1 MAIIG
6 KNPSSDPSASRIA
19 EHRVREWIWQ
29 LETRQRTAE
38 EASARELPVEVLPY
52 VTISRE
58 AGAAGGAIARRV
70 GELLQWEVLDR
81 ELLDLMA
88 EKFQLPRSA
97 LGLVD
102 EKSSFWSVEVFG
114 KWLEPCLVTQSEYVF
129 HLGQII
135 LLAAQNT
142 NSVFVGRGAQFV
154 LPPEKGLTVYIV
166 GPMPERIR
174 HIQHTLDCSADEAK
188 RYIRE
193 TDKGRRYLVK
203 THFDKQIGD
212 PHLYDLVINRAHT
225 SIDDAAE
232 LIADQCRARF
242 SQFHEP

>member
-1 MAIIG
+1 MTIMG
-6 KNPSSDPSASRIA
+6 KNLSSDPSASRIA
-19 EHRVREWIWQ
+19 EQRLREWTLQ
-29 LETRQRTAE
+29 LEAQQRNAE
-38 EASARELPVEVLPY
+38 EASARELAAQIRPY

-58 AGAAGGAIARRV
+58 AGAAGGEIARRA
-70 GELLQWEVLDR
+70 GEMLGWDVLDR

-102 EKSSFWSVEVFG
+102 ERNSFWSVEVFG
-114 KWLEPCLVTQSEYVF
+114 KWLEPCLVTQSEYIL

-142 NSVFVGRGAQFV
+142 NSVFVGRGAQFL
-154 LPPEKGLTVYIV
+154 LPAEKGLTIYIV
-166 GPMPERIR
+166 APLRDRIR
-174 HIQHTLDCSADEAK
+174 HVQEFLNCSEDHAR
-188 RYIRE
+188 RYIRD
-193 TDKGRRYLVK
+193 TDKGRRHLVK

-225 SIDDAAE
+225 SIDEAAE
-232 LIADQCRARF
+232 LIAEQCRSRF
-242 SQFHEP
+242 ADF